1 MWHLRISFRAEVI
14 FVITCGYELRE
25 PVVLFTHICVMAIFF
40 IAPSPSFL
48 SYVKQSSGNPLT
60 EQESEATPT
69 KVVCSPEKITEE
81 IKAKIEEEAYNK
93 G

>member
-1 MWHLRISFRAEVI
+1 MS
-14 FVITCGYELRE
+14 
-25 PVVLFTHICVMAIFF
+25 ICF
-40 IAPSPSFL
+40 IAPSLSLL
-48 SYVKQSSGNPLT
+48 SYVKQSRGNALT

-69 KVVCSPEKITEE
+69 KVVCSPEKIREE